1 MMDFVNYHIKLINN
15 YISRYNY
22 KSYLEIGIDE
32 CVCFRQIQCEYKV
45 GVDPYSSSNCVTH
58 KMSSDEFFLQN
69 NKTFDIIFID
79 GLHHSD
85 QVIKDIENSL
95 KILNKGGTV
104 IVHDCL
110 PLNEIEQ
117 IVPRQTKVW
126 TGDVWKAWM
135 IFRKRKDLRMF
146 VFDIDYGI
154 GVIQMGEQDPFV
166 VDDEDLTWNNF
177 QKNKEVW
184 LNLISY
190 A

>member
-1 MMDFVNYHIKLINN
+1 MDFISYHIKLINN

-45 GVDPYSSSNCVTH
+45 GVDTYSTSNCVTH
-58 KMSSDEFFLQN
+58 KMTSNEFFLLN

-95 KILNKGGTV
+95 NILNKGGTI

-135 IFRKRKDLRMF
+135 EFRKRKDLRMF

-154 GVIQMGEQDPFV
+154 GVIQIGEQTPFV
-166 VDDEDLTWNNF
+166 VDTEDLTWENF
-177 QKNKEVW
+177 EKNKGLW
-184 LNLISY
+184 LNLIPYS
-190 A
+190 